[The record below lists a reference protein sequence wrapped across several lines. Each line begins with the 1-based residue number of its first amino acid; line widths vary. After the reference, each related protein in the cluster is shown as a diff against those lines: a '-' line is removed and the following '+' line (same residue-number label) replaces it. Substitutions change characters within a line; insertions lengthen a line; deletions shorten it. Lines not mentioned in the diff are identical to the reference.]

1 MEYNECSTQ
10 KDPNSSCMDSRS
22 DSNIFR
28 YNTVFNNVGSAV
40 RIGGHT
46 IDGHTFGQNNEVYG
60 NVFKDN
66 EAGALKVQTGPHK
79 ASTFC
84 DNKCEGTCEVGGSV
98 AEDYK
103 DIEGE
108 CSGNMEIY
116 WVDDTE
122 AAEVVP
128 KDSKD
133 SLDGEPDGEPEVE
146 VKVKVRDNGD
156 EDKSKSSDSKC
167 FPVKIKDIKASS
179 EDGKSTAHS
188 AADRKALTR
197 WSAEGRDEWLELD
210 FGASKEMNAVEISFY
225 KGDSRKQSFDVFV
238 EGEAVLEGQESSGK
252 TLSME
257 KFPFSP
263 TKGSSLTVMGKGNSA
278 NDWNSLTELIVCGTS
293 ESEDSSSDSGD
304 DKASNKCDKVRK
316 LEVKKVTATSDDGT
330 KADNVLD
337 GDLKTRWSANGPDQ
351 QELTLELEEKSF
363 VLDIGIAV
371 RHGDTRRSFFD
382 VLALTTSHGWEEV
395 IIDGTSNRGLGIE
408 SYDVGVEEAEEI
420 KIVFYGYKDT
430 ESDEMET
437 WNSITE
443 VELYGC

>member
-22 DSNIFR
+22 DAVIFR
-28 YNTVFNNVGSAV
+28 YNTVFNNVGSAI

-46 IDGHTFGQNNEVYG
+46 INGHTFGQNNEVYG

-98 AEDYK
+98 AKDYK

-122 AAEVVP
+122 AAEVVS

-133 SLDGEPDGEPEVE
+133 SKDSSDGEPDGEPEVE
-146 VKVKVRDNGD
+146 VTVKGN
-156 EDKSKSSDSKC
+156 DKSKSSDSKC
-167 FPVKIKDIKASS
+167 FPVKIKDIKASC
-179 EDGKSTAHS
+179 EDGKNTAHS
-188 AADRKALTR
+188 AVDGKALTR
-197 WSAEGRDEWLELD
+197 WSAEGKDEWLELD

-263 TKGSSLTVMGKGNSA
+263 TKGSSLTVMGKGNSE

-316 LEVKKVTATSDDGT
+316 LEVKKVTATSDDGN
-330 KADNVLD
+330 KAENVLD

-371 RHGDTRRSFFD
+371 RNGDTRRSFFD
-382 VLALTTSHGWEEV
+382 VLALTSHGWEEV
-395 IIDGTSNRGLGIE
+395 IIDGTSNKGLGIE